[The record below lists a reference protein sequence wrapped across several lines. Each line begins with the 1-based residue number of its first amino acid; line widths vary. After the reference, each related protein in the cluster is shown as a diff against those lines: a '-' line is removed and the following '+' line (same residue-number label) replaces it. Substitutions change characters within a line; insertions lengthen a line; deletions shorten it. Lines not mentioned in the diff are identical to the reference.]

1 MVRSLLNSCLYR
13 HSYVCFSSISY
24 FFPSLILF
32 LVCLCSVS
40 SYTQG
45 FSNIFLCLFFFLI
58 FLNIVS
64 TKITFNL
71 TQYHTHVFRASFP
84 MNNIHILNK
93 TSPENSSLT
102 THYGPRMSSMLNMIC
117 SSNRKFAIRN
127 THPHSFGKINKQI
140 KLNSVYCHDFTI
152 SDKIIT
158 HELIRQV
165 CMVEIILK
173 FISISSVLL

>member
-1 MVRSLLNSCLYR
+1 MSVFLLFHIFFLLLFYFWSAYAQSLPIHR
-13 HSYVCFSSISY
+13 D
-24 FFPSLILF
+24 SLI
-32 LVCLCSVS
+32 S
-40 SYTQG
+40 S
-45 FSNIFLCLFFFLI
+45 FVFFFLI